1 MRSRRCARRGRPPVF
16 VSSSA
21 GSAQGTLTIGE
32 TATYTASYTISQAA
46 ADSGSIINFVTA
58 TASSPGNTNDV
69 TDVSDDGNDAD
80 GNTSDD
86 NTIVYTSANP
96 SIEATKT
103 YSVVDNGNGTTGVGD
118 VIVYNISIK
127 NTGNVNCGFRR
138 AD

>member
-1 MRSRRCARRGRPPVF
+1 MCIRDR
-16 VSSSA
+16 
-21 GSAQGTLTIGE
+21 
-32 TATYTASYTISQAA
+32 
-46 ADSGSIINFVTA
+46 
-58 TASSPGNTNDV
+58 
-69 TDVSDDGNDAD
+69 NDAD

-127 NTGNVNCGFRR
+127 NTGNVNLSSISLPIHLQM
-138 AD
+138 DLLTP